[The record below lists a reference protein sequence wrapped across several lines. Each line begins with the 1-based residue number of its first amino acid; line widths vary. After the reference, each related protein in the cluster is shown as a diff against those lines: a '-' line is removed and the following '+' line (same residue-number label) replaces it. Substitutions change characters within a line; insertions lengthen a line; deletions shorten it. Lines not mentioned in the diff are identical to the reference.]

1 MKMLSAKLF
10 KVYLITPYS
19 FNNIAY
25 VYVYAKKNI
34 TSNYN
39 FHLHFQISPLQHLKL
54 HKENEMRQELEKIAF
69 KPTVI
74 DWLYILSIGTIDI

>member
-1 MKMLSAKLF
+1 MFM
-10 KVYLITPYS
+10 YMQ
-19 FNNIAY
+19 
-25 VYVYAKKNI
+25 KNI
-34 TSNYN
+34 TTNYN
-39 FHLHFQISPLQHLKL
+39 FHLHFQISPLQL